1 MHSRLLKAIEEAIQE
16 LTTCEETFYSASK
29 LKVNEELAEKILAE
43 HIRQFPCEHYLSS
56 IEDMILPG
64 VYIDEVFDSAEPYTE
79 EILRE
84 QLGL

>member
-1 MHSRLLKAIEEAIQE
+1 MHHRLIKAIEEAIEE
-16 LTTCEETFYSASK
+16 LTTCEETYYSASK
-29 LKVNEELAEKILAE
+29 LKVDKELAEKILAE

-64 VYIDEVFDSAEPYTE
+64 VYIDKVFDLAKPYTE
-79 EILRE
+79 EILKE

>member
-29 LKVNEELAEKILAE
+29 LKVDRKLAEKILAE
-43 HIRQFPCEHYLSS
+43 HIRQFPCEHYFSS

-64 VYIDEVFDSAEPYTE
+64 VYIDEVFDLADPYTE
-79 EILRE
+79 EIVRE
-84 QLGL
+84 QVGL

>member
-1 MHSRLLKAIEEAIQE
+1 MHFRLLKAIEEAIEE

-29 LKVNEELAEKILAE
+29 LKVDRKLAEKILAE

-64 VYIDEVFDSAEPYTE
+64 VYIDEVFDSAELYTKK
-79 EILRE
+79 ILRE